1 MAASPKLLQAGS
13 VVVTLRA
20 PGSVSQEVGVGQASG
35 RGLFL
40 PLSPLCSSCAP
51 PQAQVLAPTA
61 HIPSSQL
68 KCLERRSAPAQ
79 PVIGHR
85 CLRFS
90 HASGQTLRNQP
101 HHSAA
106 FTSAGLSG
114 FYLVEAKALRG
125 VQGCQGAPQIV
136 PLLWLPSSSEAKL
149 QRPPCPRWVRP

>member
-1 MAASPKLLQAGS
+1 MWGWARFPMAASPKLLQAGS

-85 CLRFS
+85 SSVSTLFTCLWPNS
-90 HASGQTLRNQP
+90 
-101 HHSAA
+101 
-106 FTSAGLSG
+106 
-114 FYLVEAKALRG
+114 
-125 VQGCQGAPQIV
+125 
-136 PLLWLPSSSEAKL
+136 
-149 QRPPCPRWVRP
+149 